1 MTNKILTQR
10 LVYAPLIVSCLLFQ
24 TPLRGSVTYAESI
37 EHIQAANPPKTSIT
51 DTARQAGSDKVR
63 VFNNALLDKLFAN
76 DRLALKGGGNKEDAA
91 VVNQNDGR
99 KPLPQVSPPV
109 VPPALLLPNDSIAAK
124 ITSRTP
130 SNLAAALRFAER
142 GRKEIK
148 LREYQ
153 KAVNYFER
161 AVSLGLRSYLPYIY
175 YYLAQTH
182 YHLANYQNAVN
193 FLEVA
198 ESWLGD
204 YSDWMTSIATLRE
217 DNTNA
222 MGYAQAPT
230 ASRIR

>member
-24 TPLRGSVTYAESI
+24 TPLHGSVAYAESI
-37 EHIQAANPPKTSIT
+37 EHIQAANPPKTSIA
-51 DTARQAGSDKVR
+51 DTARQANSDKVR

-76 DRLALKGGGNKEDAA
+76 DRLASKVEGNKQDPA
-91 VVNQNDGR
+91 VVNQNDKR
-99 KPLPQVSPPV
+99 KPLSQVSPP

-204 YSDWMTSIATLRE
+204 YSDWMTSIATLRQ

>member
-24 TPLRGSVTYAESI
+24 TPLHGSVAYAESI
-37 EHIQAANPPKTSIT
+37 EHIQAANPPKTSIA
-51 DTARQAGSDKVR
+51 DTARQANSDKVR

-76 DRLALKGGGNKEDAA
+76 DRLASKVEGNKQDPA
-91 VVNQNDGR
+91 VVNQNDER
-99 KPLPQVSPPV
+99 KPLSQVSPP

-204 YSDWMTSIATLRE
+204 YSDWMTSIATLRQ

>member
-1 MTNKILTQR
+1 MTHKILMILAC
-10 LVYAPLIVSCLLFQ
+10 LVLQ
-24 TPLRGSVTYAESI
+24 TPLHLAMAYAESM
-37 EHIQAANPPKTSIT
+37 ENIQAANPGKSSVVT
-51 DTARQAGSDKVR
+51 TAREPDRDSVR
-63 VFNNALLDKLFAN
+63 VFDNGLLDKLFAN
-76 DRLALKGGGNKEDAA
+76 DGASVKREVNKHGAT
-91 VVNQNDGR
+91 VVKENDQ
-99 KPLPQVSPPV
+99 KNPLPEVSPPSV
-109 VPPALLLPNDSIAAK
+109 APALLLPNDSITAK

-204 YSDWMTSIATLRE
+204 YSDWMTSIATLRQE
-217 DNTNA
+217 NSHA
-222 MGYAQAPT
+222 MGYAQGPT
-230 ASRIR
+230 ALRIR